1 MPRDPRAIIFC
12 VRGKA
17 AREMDGPQ
25 VVDSYNKF
33 VPFEDSP
40 RGVKS
45 TPCPVIFVPSGQIQ
59 QVVAAVA
66 RGGDVVAGPRANTAL
81 KTCTVQ

>member
-1 MPRDPRAIIFC
+1 M
-12 VRGKA
+12 RGKA

-66 RGGDVVAGPRANTAL
+66 RGGDVVAGVLNI
-81 KTCTVQ
+81 